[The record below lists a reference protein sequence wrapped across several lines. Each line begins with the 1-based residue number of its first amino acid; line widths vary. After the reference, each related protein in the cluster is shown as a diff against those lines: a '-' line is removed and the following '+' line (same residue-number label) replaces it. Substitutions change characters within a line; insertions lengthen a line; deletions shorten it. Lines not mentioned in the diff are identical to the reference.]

1 MRKRFKRIVNNLKE
15 ILQRPDMS
23 ILPGSL
29 AFSFF
34 LSLVPTLTLLF
45 YFATFLHISIT
56 DITSYFRISIDNSLL
71 DLITP
76 VVGSTEA
83 SFGLFILLI
92 VGIYLASNGMNSII
106 VTANN
111 IYGIDQTPF
120 LERRIKAIIMVFI
133 VILLLLFMLLVPVFG
148 SFLMSLI
155 INVTGNSGFYDILSF
170 FKLPFS
176 WFIIFFFIKILYTI
190 APDKQIPSAYV
201 NLGALFTSISWIIA
215 TQVYLYYVGHF
226 ANYNVYYSGLSNI
239 AILLIL
245 IYILSTVF
253 VIGMGINYKE
263 ESYEM
268 ERTRR
273 LLEERNAKKSQHNTK
288 SKRVKY

>member
-1 MRKRFKRIVNNLKE
+1 MKKRFKRFYRNLRE
-15 ILQRPDMS
+15 ILHRPDMS
-23 ILPGSL
+23 ILPGQL

-34 LSLVPTLTLLF
+34 LSLVPTLTILF
-45 YFATFLHISIT
+45 YVASFLHISIT
-56 DITSYFRISIDNSLL
+56 DVSSYFNLSIDNALL
-71 DLITP
+71 ELITP
-76 VVGSTEA
+76 VVESTEA
-83 SFGLFILLI
+83 SFGLFVLLI
-92 VGIYLASNGMNSII
+92 VGIYMASNGTNSII

-111 IYGIDQTPF
+111 IYGIEQTPF

-133 VILLLLFMLLVPVFG
+133 IILLLLFILLVPVFG

-155 INVTGNSGFYDILSF
+155 IKVTGQSGFYDVLSF
-170 FKLPFS
+170 LKLPFS

-201 NLGALFTSISWIIA
+201 NFGAMFTSISWIVA

-226 ANYNVYYSGLSNI
+226 ANYSLYYSGLSNI

-245 IYILSTVF
+245 VYILSTVF

-263 ESYEM
+263 EAYEIQKR
-268 ERTRR
+268 EK
-273 LLEERNAKKSQHNTK
+273 LAEQKNAKKTQHK
-288 SKRVKY
+288 